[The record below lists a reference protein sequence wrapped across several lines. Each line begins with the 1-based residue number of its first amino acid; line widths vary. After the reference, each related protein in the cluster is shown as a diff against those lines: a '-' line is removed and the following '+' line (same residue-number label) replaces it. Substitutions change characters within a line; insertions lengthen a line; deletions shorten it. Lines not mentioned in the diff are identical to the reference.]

1 MKHPN
6 FICQSHLPISSE
18 KVKTLAEKTSRQL
31 LNAGIGHKTEFHID
45 SLFDGID
52 ICFKFSNPIIGRDRK
67 KNSIRCDGFHIFV
80 YNRIG
85 RDEKKD
91 EHGRFIWNKESNSV
105 ELEGKSYRQYDAH
118 FAFIGKCRRFRGR
131 RENPIQP
138 ILSFDYDTEMKAFDF
153 KENVRYLQNIF

>member
-31 LNAGIGHKTEFHID
+31 LNAGIVHTTKFHTNTL
-45 SLFDGID
+45 SDGID
-52 ICFKFSNPIIGRDRK
+52 IWFKFSNPIIGRDSRK
-67 KNSIRCDGFHIFV
+67 NFIRCYGFHIFV
-80 YNRIG
+80 YNEIG
-85 RDEKKD
+85 GDEKKD
-91 EHGRFIWNKESNSV
+91 ENGHFIWNKESNSV
-105 ELEGKSYRQYDAH
+105 ELEGKSYRQYEVY
-118 FAFIGKCRRFRGR
+118 FTFIGKCRRFRGR

-153 KENVRYLQNIF
+153 KENIRYLQNIF